1 MRKQSE
7 QGARMGYT
15 GKQVIHPLQV
25 PVVQEAFLPN
35 KQQVEWAKGLL
46 EAFQSHQKSGKVGVH
61 KTEIVALEDIFYV
74 LGCLFL

>member
-1 MRKQSE
+1 
-7 QGARMGYT
+7 MGYT

-46 EAFQSHQKSGKVGVH
+46 EAFERHQKSGKVRG
-61 KTEIVALEDIFYV
+61 
-74 LGCLFL
+74 